1 MYNNKKNNPRNLT
14 IANRLRKVAAV
25 AAVFALT
32 ITVLSFTVKHAA
44 DDFLQQLGIL
54 KSDADEKI
62 TNSMLGGYLDAYGL
76 KNAKNIALGN
86 RTAVTK
92 DLLSYSKK
100 YIAGEAFKKE
110 YAELKEQNKPEASK
124 FETPEE
130 MRANMIK
137 NAKLGVEQTEESL
150 KKAAPEFKPIFEEAL
165 KAAKQNL
172 KDAQDPENKYI
183 KSYAKNYDA
192 MLATMK
198 QSDDARLAEW
208 EKEYPADHMQFIK
221 RRLQQFLDETGDID
235 YKAQLV
241 EKQGTK
247 YFVNPAYERKSNRWK
262 MAFRAGKEVVE
273 PARIFVQE
281 WINEIK

>member
-1 MYNNKKNNPRNLT
+1 MFNNKTKQAGSLS
-14 IANRLRKVAAV
+14 AVKRLRKIAVVASVAV
-25 AAVFALT
+25 LT
-32 ITVLSFTVKHAA
+32 ATIFSFTIKKVA

-62 TNSMLGGYLDAYGL
+62 TNSMLGGYVDAYGL

-92 DLLSYSKK
+92 DLLNYSKK
-100 YIAGEAFKKE
+100 YIASEAFKKE
-110 YAELKEQNKPEASK
+110 YAQLKEQNKPETSK

-137 NAKLGVEQTEESL
+137 NAKLAVTQTEESV
-150 KKAAPEFKPIFEEAL
+150 KKAAPEFKQIFEEAL

-192 MLATMK
+192 MVASMK
-198 QSDDARLAEW
+198 QGDESRLAEW
-208 EKEYPADHMQFIK
+208 EKEYPADHVQFVK
-221 RRLQQFLDETGDID
+221 RRLEQFLEETKDID
-235 YKAQLV
+235 YKAELV
-241 EKQGTK
+241 EKQRMK
-247 YFVNPAYERKSNRWK
+247 YFVNPAYERKSDRWK

-273 PARIFVQE
+273 PARAFVQE
-281 WINEIK
+281 WLNEIK